1 MRRPRRH
8 DTEDTTESSSLLQVI
23 ADAQGDL
30 AVLRKHGASVPIERV
45 VGLIEGVAEAA
56 YPFVTFI
63 SETEA
68 VVRSDH
74 RAPWFRQRF
83 GDWER
88 QGYARLN
95 PRRPKERQ
103 YLLAIVPLRHDVEA
117 VRADARRTAQV
128 DAA

>member
-1 MRRPRRH
+1 M
-8 DTEDTTESSSLLQVI
+8 DLAQVLT
-23 ADAQGDL
+23 DARGDL
-30 AVLRKHGASVPIERV
+30 AVLRKHGATVPIERV
-45 VGLIEGVAEAA
+45 AELLEGVAEAA

-63 SETEA
+63 AESEA

-83 GDWER
+83 DDWAR
-88 QGYARLN
+88 QGYARYN

-103 YLLAIVPLRHDVEA
+103 YLLAVVPLRHDVEA
-117 VRADARRTAQV
+117 VREDARRQAKA

>member
-1 MRRPRRH
+1 MS
-8 DTEDTTESSSLLQVI
+8 DDLVQVL
-23 ADAQGDL
+23 ADARGDL
-30 AVLRKHGASVPIERV
+30 AVLRKHGASVPIEKV
-45 VGLIEGVAEAA
+45 ADLIEGVAEAA

-103 YLLAIVPLRHDVEA
+103 YLLAVVPLRHDVEA
-117 VRADARRTAQV
+117 VRADARRAAHE

>member
-1 MRRPRRH
+1 MRDPLPASPT
-8 DTEDTTESSSLLQVI
+8 DLAQVL
-23 ADAQGDL
+23 ADARGDL
-30 AVLRKHGASVPIERV
+30 AVLRKHSASVPVETVAGMID
-45 VGLIEGVAEAA
+45 GVAEAA

-63 SETEA
+63 GEDEA

-83 GDWER
+83 PDWER

-117 VRADARRTAQV
+117 VREDARRQAKE

>member
-1 MRRPRRH
+1 MT
-8 DTEDTTESSSLLQVI
+8 DLAQVI
-23 ADAQGDL
+23 TDARGDL
-30 AVLRKHGASVPIERV
+30 AVLQKHGASVPIDRV
-45 VGLIEGVAEAA
+45 AELIEGVAEAA

-63 SETEA
+63 AESEA

-83 GDWER
+83 EDWKR
-88 QGYARLN
+88 QGYARYN

-103 YLLAIVPLRHDVEA
+103 YLLAVVPLRHDVEA
-117 VRADARRTAQV
+117 IKEDARRTARE